1 MNYTKSRSKAPGGQN
16 GDIAVAGLELE
27 NISKSFGAV
36 DVIRNVSLTIN
47 EGEFVV
53 LVGPSGCGKSTLL
66 RCIAGLEPVSSGR
79 LVQDGVDIT
88 GSDPVKRGVAMVFQS
103 YALYPH
109 MTVAQNIGFGLKI
122 AGEKKPV
129 IDARVI
135 EIAKLLKLETL
146 LARKPKALSGGQRQR
161 VAIGRALA
169 RSPKLFLFDEPLS
182 NLDASLRAEMRVEL
196 AKLHATLG
204 NTMIYVTH
212 DQVEGMTLADRI
224 VIMNNGIVEQVGAP
238 LDLFNHPEN
247 KFVAGFLGQPSINV
261 VKVVSARRDGANVVV
276 TLPGGESLTLPV
288 DPARTSDLDGVE
300 LGIRPED
307 VSVSANGS
315 GLRLTIDV
323 IEHLGNETILYG
335 HLVDG
340 QTMTIRLTGQA
351 RFAAGQE
358 LLLDIAA
365 GSVIIFDRNGKNIRI
380 KAA

>member
-1 MNYTKSRSKAPGGQN
+1 LN
-16 GDIAVAGLELE
+16 GKESAVAGLELQH
-27 NISKSFGAV
+27 ISKSFGAV
-36 DVIRNVSLTIN
+36 DVIRDVSLSIN

-66 RCIAGLEPVSSGR
+66 RCIAGLEPVSSGQM
-79 LVQDGVDIT
+79 VQDGIDIT
-88 GSDPVKRGVAMVFQS
+88 DADPVRRGVAMVFQS

-109 MTVAQNIGFGLKI
+109 MTVAENIGFGLKI
-122 AGEKKPV
+122 AGEKKPA
-129 IDARVI
+129 IEARVV
-135 EIAKLLKLETL
+135 EIARLLKLETL
-146 LARKPKALSGGQRQR
+146 LSRKPKALSGGQRQR

-224 VIMNNGIVEQVGAP
+224 VVMNGGVVEQVGAP

-247 KFVAGFLGQPSINV
+247 KFVAGFLGQPSINF
-261 VKVVSARRDGANVVV
+261 VKVTSGRLDGSNLVVA
-276 TLPGGESLTLPV
+276 LPGGTQLTMPV
-288 DPARTSDLDGVE
+288 DPALAGDLDGLE

-307 VSVSANGS
+307 VTVAAD
-315 GLRLTIDV
+315 GLRFTVDV
-323 IEHLGNETILYG
+323 VEHLGNETILYG
-335 HLVDG
+335 HLVDA
-340 QTMTIRLTGQA
+340 QAMTIRLAGQA
-351 RFAAGQE
+351 RFSGGQA
-358 LLLDIAA
+358 LHLGVTVASIM
-365 GSVIIFDRNGKNIRI
+365 VFDRNGRNIRM